1 MGLHLGDTLKL
12 YPKGS
17 DGIQGQGL
25 SCPVKLAYLPLSLE
39 ERKRVTV
46 VPQTGQGPLAI
57 GRPLEVVPT
66 VPSVTVRFSRHLTQ

>member
-1 MGLHLGDTLKL
+1 MGSHLGDTMEL

-17 DGIQGQGL
+17 DGVPGQGL
-25 SCPVKLAYLPLSLE
+25 SCPVMLSHLPASLD
-39 ERKRVTV
+39 ERNRVTV

-57 GRPLEVVPT
+57 GRPLDVVPT